1 MRTPARTDRDANHD
15 LAVIAVRVLDDAHM
29 AWVAAEVDSDHAL
42 HGWFAA
48 GAPKGAGGYLTYRAA
63 VDREK
68 AAARDLGRLAE
79 LTQPCREWL
88 ARSRWPLRQPL
99 LRSTEACAGRR
110 FCPPATTR
118 LGLPRLRVA

>member
-1 MRTPARTDRDANHD
+1 MRTSARTDRDANHD
-15 LAVIAVRVLDDAHM
+15 LAVIPVRVLDDA
-29 AWVAAEVDSDHAL
+29 
-42 HGWFAA
+42 
-48 GAPKGAGGYLTYRAA
+48 
-63 VDREK
+63 
-68 AAARDLGRLAE
+68 ARDLERLAE